1 MKKTT
6 ALTLML
12 VAGAFAAAPA
22 HAATGSGSTT
32 APTDTRDYTLTVA
45 SAHGNPSPA
54 VGTHTYA
61 WQATVSASVE
71 AEADG
76 HTCTGWTGTGSVPET
91 GATHATGDIQ
101 LDQVASSITWQWE
114 AEAQT
119 HTVTLHPGAHGSIAE
134 ANDGNSFVTNV
145 AHGAAFPA
153 VTVVPDAGYTFTGW
167 NPAAP
172 ETVTEDFEAT
182 AEYQAQGGGIFIE
195 DFEMGGFS
203 PLLPWVHSGHANWS
217 VQSGTVHGGAYAAEA
232 PRSIGDNQS
241 SAMEFEAEFPAGGQ
255 ISFWL
260 SVSSE
265 ANYDFLRFY
274 INGHEQNR
282 WSGNVAWRQ
291 VTYDVPAGN
300 HTFRWQY
307 TKDGSVSHGQDTA
320 WVDDIT
326 LLGVS
331 IGTDRIGFET
341 VAQTVFESDGVADV
355 RIVTQPVLAQDAS
368 VVLHVDAATT
378 ALPGHDYTIQTS
390 EHVTDN
396 GDGTFT
402 VTVPAGQPATT
413 VTVVLYDND
422 EIDGSR
428 FLVLNASNPVNAEV
442 RIGTHTLTIVDDDF
456 VRPIGEFP
464 TSTGVTFLLGGN
476 HNNHVMA
483 YYGSAVRIDE
493 QGNVHVVY
501 GNYNTVNHAE
511 CRPDGTVISTLVD
524 TVSKRN
530 VRPGL
535 ARNDQGYYIVTE
547 EWDRTPTYN
556 SYYDSRL
563 YHKPIGE
570 NWSKLQD
577 IQLNVHSE
585 AGGAK
590 DVVGA
595 VKEAP
600 DGHIHIIFRRH
611 GWWSYGF
618 AHKVRILDK
627 STHSLGPLTDISA
640 RSSSHPDTGRNV
652 MLNGMFYLTDSNTLV
667 APFQDHHANT
677 LFLAESA
684 PVTYDSWTDIG
695 NIPNTAHTVRWDQ
708 GMWQD
713 ADENVH
719 ASFVNHSSF
728 KLYYSFNWN
737 TPVEVASLPANR
749 SDIAVY
755 DGKVYILFSH
765 RIPENNRCG
774 NLYLIYKPLDG
785 DQWSEPEQ
793 VTFES
798 VGYNNALTGQFFFAR
813 PFGYGQQTPRLCFAY
828 TALDGV
834 ASGNDYLDFHLRVI
848 EVGSSTPPATH
859 TVTFDL
865 DGKGER
871 VGGGA
876 LVQQVPHGGAAVAP
890 EVEALPDWI
899 FTGWDRSFN
908 NVTGPMTVKAL
919 YDAVHT
925 PLPDLS
931 LSAADLRILNA
942 AGAETWNPAVGEA
955 VTVEVTLRNTG
966 EAATSDD
973 ILVQLFLD
981 GAPADL
987 SSYDLAAFTVAAS
1000 TVVAESM
1007 SVDGSRTLLLP
1018 WTATGPDR
1026 VATLTAVAEF
1036 AANRAQ
1042 SQANA
1047 EGASEP
1053 LPVAEVSF
1061 ANNSVGR
1068 SIQIGSPAEGEF
1080 GIEVE
1085 AEAPADMLSGV
1096 SYTLTGTARYDW
1108 DANEPVLGALVTVTV
1123 GDTTATARTVAPDG
1137 AWSVTLPGLPEG
1149 NHPALVQVHDGRLT
1163 GSTTLTLVVSA
1174 GPETRDLRITEFGF
1188 VSGAYRVEGQT
1199 AYAATGDSLV
1209 LRARVRNDGNAP
1221 CGPFEV
1227 AFKDPAGTAFS
1238 TVTVPGLGAFSSVWV
1253 EADAGWT
1260 VEAGT
1265 HTLSALADSN
1275 NAIEET
1281 NEHNNSRTCTV
1292 IGTAALPDLVP
1303 VSISFAPGGPKAGD
1317 SVTITTVIENRG
1329 GAMLPSGTAFDVAF
1343 SVNGTVVA
1351 TETAAPSSD
1360 LAPGASLTVST
1371 THTFAEHGAFT
1382 VGVRADS
1389 GDDID
1394 ETREDNNA
1402 LSRTLTVR
1410 KALPDLRPFY
1420 RPNAWTTVSGLSFS
1434 PSQPVAGEAVTVS
1447 CDIYNAGTVPLGA
1460 GAAFDVRFSAGDTP
1474 FATERVILGA
1484 DLPVGGKV
1492 TVTSLWNGG
1501 PAGPVTI
1508 AADVDTE
1515 DEIEEEHETN
1525 NRTTRGMTVF
1535 PADAALVAAS
1545 LTTSPLQ
1552 PLPGSAVILTA
1563 TIRNNGGAAGGAG
1576 ATVEFF
1582 AGSTDPSDKIG
1593 ETTLDADLA
1602 PKNGTATAAFAWT
1615 APATPGVVP
1624 LFAKVGDSTAQR
1636 DLTVTANPAPNLQ
1649 VFSEDIAFDPPLPS
1663 RGASVTV
1670 SATVRN
1676 TEGSAA
1682 TDFLVRF
1689 YVEAP
1694 GIGFVDLVTPVTVA
1708 SLAVGAETT
1717 VQANA
1722 PIIAERS
1729 AYTVKVELVPNPEQ
1743 GDADASDN
1751 AATSSFVLADTPVAD
1766 AGADSACIV
1775 GQTATLDGTASRNA
1789 TAYAWTLIERPA
1801 GSEAELAGANTA
1813 TPSLT
1818 PDLPGLYRAQLIV
1831 SDGLIQSTP
1840 DTVAITARYLTLEV
1854 ISAHGEPDPAV
1865 GIHSYAWQAAVDV
1878 QSTEVDEVD
1887 PGRTRHLCTGWV
1899 GSGSVPTEGDAATVS
1914 FTIAED
1920 STLTWQWATEHWLQ
1934 VDPEGSGTVS
1944 VDSGWQP
1951 SGSEVVLTVTPDADH
1966 RFTGWSGDIE
1976 DCVIDGL
1983 EITVPMNGPRTLTA
1997 TFVSALHTVTLH
2009 QGLYGQIAG
2018 ADGGGAYTVTVAY
2031 GNAFPEV
2038 NVTPSAGFLFA
2049 GWSPAAPAVIEADF
2063 EAAARYRPDANVI
2076 AMAAAEIL
2084 ASAHAQQAHGLYTPE
2099 ALRHLFPSPLMI
2111 EVDPVTGEVHI
2122 DLQMQWSDDL
2132 SNWQPFG
2139 EILRWIDA
2147 ETSGKRFYRLQLMEP
2162 VSDE

>member
-12 VAGAFAAAPA
+12 VAGAFASAPA
-22 HAATGSGSTT
+22 TAATGSGSTT

-54 VGTHTYA
+54 VGTHTFA
-61 WQATVSASVE
+61 WHTTVTASVE
-71 AEADG
+71 AEANG

-91 GATHATGDIQ
+91 GATHTTGDIL
-101 LDQVASSITWQWE
+101 LDQVESSIEWQWE
-114 AEAQT
+114 AEGGT
-119 HTVTLHPGAHGSIAE
+119 HTVTLHPGDHGSIAE
-134 ANDGNSFVTNV
+134 ANDGASFVTTV

-153 VTVVPDAGYTFTGW
+153 VTVVPNAGYTFAGW
-167 NPAAP
+167 NPPAP
-172 ETVTEDFEAT
+172 ETVTEDFVAT
-182 AEYQAQGGGIFIE
+182 AEYQQASLYEQAREI
-195 DFEMGGFS
+195 
-203 PLLPWVHSGHANWS
+203 PLLMDHWFRTSDARGVVEITDEGIKMNGSAYRWGNGVMSRSLFDFRDSDTFMKFKPNGNSRYAGFGVNVYRVARHNGFTTNHSFGGSKVMSHNVWYYVH
-217 VQSGTVHGGAYAAEA
+217 
-232 PRSIGDNQS
+232 
-241 SAMEFEAEFPAGGQ
+241 
-255 ISFWL
+255 
-260 SVSSE
+260 
-265 ANYDFLRFY
+265 LRVEEDGFY
-274 INGHEQNR
+274 
-282 WSGNVAWRQ
+282 
-291 VTYDVPAGN
+291 
-300 HTFRWQY
+300 
-307 TKDGSVSHGQDTA
+307 
-320 WVDDIT
+320 
-326 LLGVS
+326 
-331 IGTDRIGFET
+331 
-341 VAQTVFESDGVADV
+341 
-355 RIVTQPVLAQDAS
+355 
-368 VVLHVDAATT
+368 
-378 ALPGHDYTIQTS
+378 
-390 EHVTDN
+390 
-396 GDGTFT
+396 T
-402 VTVPAGQPATT
+402 VT
-413 VTVVLYDND
+413 
-422 EIDGSR
+422 
-428 FLVLNASNPVNAEV
+428 
-442 RIGTHTLTIVDDDF
+442 
-456 VRPIGEFP
+456 
-464 TSTGVTFLLGGN
+464 TSTGDYAING
-476 HNNHVMA
+476 
-483 YYGSAVRIDE
+483 
-493 QGNVHVVY
+493 
-501 GNYNTVNHAE
+501 
-511 CRPDGTVISTLVD
+511 GTVFD
-524 TVSKRN
+524 T
-530 VRPGL
+530 
-535 ARNDQGYYIVTE
+535 
-547 EWDRTPTYN
+547 RTG
-556 SYYDSRL
+556 YYDSRHRISPAIAQL
-563 YHKPIGE
+563 QAGFGDNYGGTGAFMVLGE
-570 NWSKLQD
+570 ARTTAEDLSFIEIASFDFNDGVVPDQIVLEGNAQLVPDDNGGYMVKLPKSGSNALLVQTM
-577 IQLNVHSE
+577 
-585 AGGAK
+585 
-590 DVVGA
+590 GA
-595 VKEAP
+595 VHFTA
-600 DGHIHIIFRRH
+600 D
-611 GWWSYGF
+611 
-618 AHKVRILDK
+618 VR
-627 STHSLGPLTDISA
+627 
-640 RSSSHPDTGRNV
+640 
-652 MLNGMFYLTDSNTLV
+652 
-667 APFQDHHANT
+667 
-677 LFLAESA
+677 
-684 PVTYDSWTDIG
+684 
-695 NIPNTAHTVRWDQ
+695 
-708 GMWQD
+708 
-713 ADENVH
+713 
-719 ASFVNHSSF
+719 
-728 KLYYSFNWN
+728 
-737 TPVEVASLPANR
+737 
-749 SDIAVY
+749 AVY
-755 DGKVYILFSH
+755 DYYMQWDGSTYPYSLSCIFINSSDEHGYVA
-765 RIPENNRCG
+765 
-774 NLYLIYKPLDG
+774 LYHDWP
-785 DQWSEPEQ
+785 
-793 VTFES
+793 
-798 VGYNNALTGQFFFAR
+798 
-813 PFGYGQQTPRLCFAY
+813 
-828 TALDGV
+828 
-834 ASGNDYLDFHLRVI
+834 DFHTQHFPIRTEAESIKFVNYDRAGGGDGLYIDNIVLYQLADQ
-848 EVGSSTPPATH
+848 PPPTH

-871 VGGGA
+871 VGGGP
-876 LVQQVPHGGAAVAP
+876 LVQQVAHGEAAEAP
-890 EVEALPDWI
+890 EVEALPDWT

-908 NVTGPMTVKAL
+908 NVTTSLTVKAL
-919 YDAVHT
+919 YT
-925 PLPDLS
+925 PVPRPDLS

-942 AGAETWNPAVGEA
+942 AGAETWNPAIGEA

-966 EAATSDD
+966 EAATSGD

-987 SSYDLAAFTVAAS
+987 SAYDLSAFTVAAS

-1007 SVDGSRTLLLP
+1007 SVGGSRTLLLP

-1068 SIQIGSPAEGEF
+1068 SLQIGSPAAGEF
-1080 GIEVE
+1080 GIEVD
-1085 AEAPADMLSGV
+1085 AEAPADMVSGV

-1108 DANEPVLGALVTVTV
+1108 GANEPVLGALVTVTV
-1123 GDTTATARTVAPDG
+1123 GDTTHTARTVAPDG
-1137 AWSVTLPGLPEG
+1137 AWSVALPGLPEG
-1149 NHPALVQVHDGRLT
+1149 NHLVLVQVHDGRLT
-1163 GSTTLTLVVSA
+1163 GSTPLTLVVSA

-1199 AYAATGDSLV
+1199 AYAAAGDSLV
-1209 LRARVRNDGNAP
+1209 LQARVRNDGNAP

-1238 TVTVPGLGAFSSVWV
+1238 TVTVPELGAFSSVWV
-1253 EADAGWT
+1253 EADAGWM

-1265 HTLSALADSN
+1265 HTLSALADS
-1275 NAIEET
+1275 AHEIEET
-1281 NEHNNSRTCTV
+1281 NEHNNSRACTV
-1292 IGTAALPDLVP
+1292 IGTAALPDLAP

-1317 SVTITTVIENRG
+1317 TVTISTVIENRG
-1329 GAMLPSGTAFDVAF
+1329 GAVLPAGAAFDVLF
-1343 SVNGTVVA
+1343 SVNGEAIA
-1351 TETAAPSSD
+1351 TETVAPASD

-1371 THTFAEHGAFT
+1371 THTFSEHGAFT
-1382 VGVRADS
+1382 VGVLADS
-1389 GDDID
+1389 GDAIA

-1410 KALPDLRPFY
+1410 KALPDLRPY
-1420 RPNAWTTVSGLSFS
+1420 YHPNAWTTVSGLSFS

-1484 DLPVGGKV
+1484 ELPVGGKV
-1492 TVTSLWNGG
+1492 TVTTLWNGG

-1525 NRTTRGMTVF
+1525 NRTTRGLTVF

-1552 PLPGSAVILTA
+1552 PLPGAAVTLTA
-1563 TIRNNGGAAGGAG
+1563 TVRNDGGAAGGAG
-1576 ATVEFF
+1576 AVVEFF
-1582 AGSTDPSDKIG
+1582 AGSTDASDKIG
-1593 ETTLDADLA
+1593 ETTLDADIA
-1602 PKNGTATAAFAWT
+1602 PKGGTATAAFAWS
-1615 APATPGVVP
+1615 APATPGVVTI
-1624 LFAKVGDSTAQR
+1624 FAKVGDSTAQR
-1636 DLTVTANPAPNLQ
+1636 NLTVTANPAPNLQ
-1649 VFSEDIAFDPPLPS
+1649 VFSEDIAFDPPLPL

-1766 AGADSACIV
+1766 AGADTACIV

-1789 TAYAWTLIERPA
+1789 TAYVWTLIERPA

-1831 SDGLIQSTP
+1831 SDGLLQSTP
-1840 DTVAITARYLTLEV
+1840 DTVAITAHYLTLEV
-1854 ISAHGEPDPAV
+1854 ASAHGEPDPAV
-1865 GIHSYAWQAAVDV
+1865 GIHSYTWQAAVDV

-1944 VDSGWQP
+1944 VESGWQAA
-1951 SGSEVVLTVTPDADH
+1951 GSNVVLTATPDADH
-1966 RFTGWSGDIE
+1966 RFIAWSGDIE

-1983 EITVPMNGPRTLTA
+1983 EITAPMTGPRSLTA

-2084 ASAHAQQAHGLYTPE
+2084 ASAHAQQAHDLYTPE

-2139 EILRWIDA
+2139 EILRWTDA
-2147 ETSGKRFYRLQLMEP
+2147 ETGDKRFYRLQLMEP
-2162 VSDE
+2162 LSDE